1 MRFFAGVLAYICFA
15 VIGLLLCWDFGLPY
29 KYAYGIGLIFTIFD
43 SWVTDIE
50 LAIADKSLEGEK

>member
-1 MRFFAGVLAYICFA
+1 MRFFAGVLAYICFV
-15 VIGLLLCWDFGLPY
+15 VIGLLLCWDFGLPD
-29 KYAYGIGLIFTIFD
+29 KYALGIGLIFVIFD